1 MKVAVPTAQ
10 GQVDNHFGHCAYF
23 TIFELDAQNK
33 VVSKQELP
41 SPQGCGCKSGVAV
54 ILKEMGVT
62 MMLAGNMGDGAV
74 NVLANNGIDVIRG
87 CSGSIDDVV
96 AAYAQVTL
104 QDAQITCSH
113 ECHH

>member
-1 MKVAVPTAQ
+1 ML
-10 GQVDNHFGHCAYF
+10 F
-23 TIFELDAQNK
+23 QN
-33 VVSKQELP
+33 EIP

-54 ILKEMGVT
+54 ILKEKGVT

-96 AAYAQVTL
+96 AAYAQGRL
-104 QDAQITCSH
+104 KDAEITCNH